1 MQYTREELIYVF
13 VGHNVLY
20 MKRPD
25 LMWVL
30 FGSFVNLCGIS
41 KSTMELMFVNLGL
54 SRHFETVTN
63 IRTWTKSQRYWR
75 ML

>member
-1 MQYTREELIYVF
+1 MPFEMQWEFAGLDEMQYTREELMCLLDTI
-13 VGHNVLY
+13 Y

-41 KSTMELMFVNLGL
+41 KSTKIG
-54 SRHFETVTN
+54 
-63 IRTWTKSQRYWR
+63 
-75 ML
+75 